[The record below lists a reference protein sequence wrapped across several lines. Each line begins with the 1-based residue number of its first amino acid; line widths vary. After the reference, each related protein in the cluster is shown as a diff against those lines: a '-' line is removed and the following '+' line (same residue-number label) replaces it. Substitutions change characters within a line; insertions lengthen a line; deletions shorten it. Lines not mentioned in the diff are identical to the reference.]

1 LTCTWRWTATRR
13 SPHDLASAT
22 AGNAEA
28 VNLTTP
34 VSGRWYYI
42 LLQARQPF
50 SGVTL
55 YATYD

>member
-1 LTCTWRWTATRR
+1 LTCTALDRYPTIA
-13 SPHDLASAT
+13 SHDLASAT